1 MLAKCFIKSLR
12 PVICHKRIL
21 IFSFYFSV
29 SLFPFFLL
37 DPPVI
42 LHFLFFWYLIY
53 AILRFPLC
61 IFFSFSSLL
70 QNGFKAG
77 IEIKYYK
84 DNKLMMTKKKGMDP
98 SNDLGIQKIKPKH
111 PGTPHIQNAWNP

>member
-21 IFSFYFSV
+21 IFSFSFSV
-29 SLFPFFLL
+29 SLFPFFSFGSTSYS
-37 DPPVI
+37 P
-42 LHFLFFWYLIY
+42 FSFFWYLIY
-53 AILRFPLC
+53 AILRLPLS
-61 IFFSFSSLL
+61 ISFSSLL

-77 IEIKYYK
+77 IEIKYCK

-98 SNDLGIQKIKPKH
+98 SNELGIQKIKPKY
-111 PGTPHIQNAWNP
+111 PGPPHIQNAWNP